1 MTDPKR
7 SKDEFRSMAPQ
18 DPHGAERAALQT
30 QLGLRR
36 EPDEEYDAVAEQMLA
51 EFDAMMGEDH
61 AMEVG
66 VNLVQEGCEQ
76 YFIGLAKRADLG
88 PITEADRTM
97 TGEMGYCGIV
107 VTERRRPLAINTND
121 NPRFSTNIVAIEFG
135 VRSYL
140 GEEVCAPNG
149 DVVLTVWVIS
159 DVEHE
164 WKQPH
169 LEWIKGWARKVEA
182 RVAERAGLTG

>member
-7 SKDEFRSMAPQ
+7 SQGEFRSMAPE
-18 DPHGAERAALQT
+18 DPHGAERAALQA
-30 QLGLRR
+30 QLGLQ
-36 EPDEEYDAVAEQMLA
+36 PAADSEYDRIARAMLA
-51 EFDAMMGEDH
+51 EFDAMMGEGH
-61 AMEVG
+61 AMMVG

-88 PITEADRTM
+88 PVVESDRTM

-121 NPRFSTNIVAIEFG
+121 SARFSTNIVAVEFG

-140 GEEVCAPNG
+140 GEEVCAPDG
-149 DVVLTVWVIS
+149 RVVLTVWVIS

-169 LEWIKGWARKVEA
+169 LEWIKGWARRVEA
-182 RVAERAGLTG
+182 RVAQRSGLTG

>member
-7 SKDEFRSMAPQ
+7 SKGQIRSMAPQ
-18 DPHGAERAALQT
+18 DPYGAERAALQA
-30 QLGLRR
+30 QLGLRP
-36 EPDEEYDAVAEQMLA
+36 EPDDEYDAMCQQMLA

-61 AMEVG
+61 AMMVG

-76 YFIGLAKRADLG
+76 YFIGLAKRADLD
-88 PITEADRTM
+88 PITETDRTM

-121 NPRFSTNIVAIEFG
+121 SPRFSTNIVAIEFG

-140 GEEVCAPNG
+140 GEEVCAPDG
-149 DVVLTVWVIS
+149 RVVLTVWVIS

-169 LEWIKGWARKVEA
+169 LEWVKGWARKVEA
-182 RVAERAGLTG
+182 RVAERSGLTG